1 MFLPAW
7 FPTPLPFPTF
17 FLTSY
22 TRKLLYCVPLFSQN
36 AATDMLVRI
45 LHVLHHTIHTQA
57 SSSERCDAWGVC
69 RLHGL
74 WWSMGFLALYKPEA
88 KLVGGMHVFV
98 ALMHD
103 CHLCSLL
110 KATVGKHHLLALPW
124 YHSVRGR
131 YLISSFLSLM
141 LSSTC
146 FKLSLGH
153 NQQCVLCGRWAP
165 SLFSP
170 CFRIIN

>member
-1 MFLPAW
+1 MQPRTCWSVYFMCSIIP
-7 FPTPLPFPTF
+7 
-17 FLTSY
+17 Y
-22 TRKLLYCVPLFSQN
+22 IHKRVV
-36 AATDMLVRI
+36 VR
-45 LHVLHHTIHTQA
+45 
-57 SSSERCDAWGVC
+57 GVMHEGC
-69 RLHGL
+69 AGLHGL
-74 WWSMGFLALYKPEA
+74 WWSVGFLALYKPEA

-146 FKLSLGH
+146 FKSSLAG
-153 NQQCVLCGRWAP
+153 WAIISNVFSAVGELHHCFP
-165 SLFSP
+165 LLFTSLICLISVGL
-170 CFRIIN
+170 